1 MPSGADFV
9 EMMPA
14 GYILG
19 NVQLGVRWGVINMIF
34 EGTIKFGP
42 ANNVVR

>member
-14 GYILG
+14 GYIQG
-19 NVQLGVRWGVINMIF
+19 NVQLGVRWGVINMIL
-34 EGTIKFGP
+34 KGP
-42 ANNVVR
+42 LSLDQPIM